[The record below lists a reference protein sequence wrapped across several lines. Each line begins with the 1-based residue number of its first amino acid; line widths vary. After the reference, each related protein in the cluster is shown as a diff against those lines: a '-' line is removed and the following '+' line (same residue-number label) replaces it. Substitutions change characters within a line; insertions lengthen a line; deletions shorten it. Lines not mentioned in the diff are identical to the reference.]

1 MTAANVEMERAHMK
15 RLPDDIKQEI
25 NRLAHALA
33 QWSFT
38 EHRRRLEAE
47 ALALLRAGCSLGE
60 VLQDLGANAVP
71 GRK

>member
-1 MTAANVEMERAHMK
+1 MK

-33 QWSFT
+33 LSSFT

-47 ALALLRAGCSLGE
+47 ALALLRAGRSLDE
-60 VLQDLGANAVP
+60 VRQELGASATP
-71 GRK
+71 GGN

>member
-1 MTAANVEMERAHMK
+1 MK
-15 RLPDDIKQEI
+15 RLPDDIKHEI

-47 ALALLRAGCSLGE
+47 ALALLRAGRSLNE
-60 VLQDLGANAVP
+60 VLQELGTKV
-71 GRK
+71 GSRG